1 MKESNDNILSGE
13 IKYDTKI
20 LNHLDTIQGKING
33 KYQDCRVGVLELHP
47 TDNCNLYCNY
57 CTFGKREPS
66 NIFPF
71 SGLDMLEKLQ
81 PKAVFI
87 AGGGEPT
94 TYNSEGKNFND
105 LIHRLKEILPHAKF
119 ALTTNGQEIPKG
131 DWLQYI
137 DRLRVSI
144 DTSSTEIF
152 NKIKGGELQKSID
165 SLAYYLKAG
174 VPIVGAGFVF
184 NKYNIDEV
192 YSFINLMFKEV
203 FNKAGQSVRKNLNL
217 QFRPTC
223 RIESCECPS
232 PIYKNDT
239 TIMVHDKTS
248 TEWGDTIKKMKGEI
262 EANSNKEFQK
272 FIKDNTNM
280 NKDTSINHNNSN
292 PLFHYNNHQ
301 LLKFDKC
308 YISLARTIVR
318 ANGDMY
324 PCVIKAS
331 NEINP
336 KSNILINSA
345 KKIYKDQ
352 MNYFNSIEGYCKGTT
367 ECCIINGRKNDIV
380 MKVLNT
386 PSFQVPAYSKIDKF
400 F

>member
-1 MKESNDNILSGE
+1 MGKTNSNPLSGE
-13 IKYDTKI
+13 IEYDTKI
-20 LNHLDTIQGKING
+20 LNHLETIKGKING
-33 KYQDCRVGVLELHP
+33 KNHDCRVGVLEFHP
-47 TDNCNLYCNY
+47 TDDCNLECNY
-57 CTFGKREPS
+57 CTFKNRDQK
-66 NIFPF
+66 NTFPF
-71 SGLDMLEKLQ
+71 SGLNMLEKLQ

-94 TYNSEGKNFND
+94 IYESKGKYFND
-105 LIHRLKEILPHAKF
+105 LIHRLKEILPQAKL

-144 DTSSTEIF
+144 DNSNAEIF
-152 NKIKGGELQKSID
+152 NKIKGGDLQKSIS
-165 SLAYYLKAG
+165 SLVHYLNAG
-174 VPIVGAGFVF
+174 VPNVGAGFVF
-184 NKYNIDEV
+184 NKYNIGEI
-192 YSFINLMFKEV
+192 YSFTNLMFEEV
-203 FNKAGQSVRKNLNL
+203 FNKAGQSVRNNLNL

-223 RIESCECPS
+223 RIESCKCPS
-232 PIYKNDT
+232 PIYKDDS
-239 TIMVHDKTS
+239 TIMVYDKTS
-248 TEWGDTIKKMKGEI
+248 TEWGDTVKKMIDEI
-262 EANSNKEFQK
+262 GANSNKGFQK
-272 FIKDNTNM
+272 FIKNNTNL
-280 NKDTSINHNNSN
+280 NQDTSIKHNNSN

-301 LLKFDKC
+301 PLKFDKC

-336 KSNILINSA
+336 KSNILKDSA

-352 MNYFNSIEGYCKGTT
+352 MNYFNSKEGYCKGTV

-380 MKVLNT
+380 MKVLNA
-386 PSFQVPAYSKIDKF
+386 PSFEIPEYSKVDYF

>member
-33 KYQDCRVGVLELHP
+33 KYQDCRVGVMELHP
-47 TDNCNLYCNY
+47 IDNCNLCCNY
-57 CTFGKREPS
+57 CTFGKRDPS

-71 SGLDMLEKLQ
+71 SGLNRLAKLQ
-81 PKAVFI
+81 PKAVLI
-87 AGGGEPT
+87 SGGGEPT
-94 TYNSEGKNFND
+94 TYNSEGKDFND
-105 LIHRLKEILPHAKF
+105 LIHRLKEILPQAK
-119 ALTTNGQEIPKG
+119 LGLITNGQEMPKG

-165 SLAYYLKAG
+165 SLALYLKAG
-174 VPIVGAGFVF
+174 VPNVGAGFVF
-184 NKYNIDEV
+184 NKYNIGEV

-203 FNKAGQSVRKNLNL
+203 FNKTSQSVRNNLKL

-232 PIYKNDT
+232 PIYKNST
-239 TIMVHDKTS
+239 TIMVHDKTC

-262 EANSNKEFQK
+262 DADSNKEFQK
-272 FIKDNTNM
+272 FIKDNTNL
-280 NKDTSINHNNSN
+280 NKDTSIKHNNSN

-301 LLKFDKC
+301 PLEFDKC
-308 YISLARTIVR
+308 YISLVRTIVR

-336 KSNILINSA
+336 KSNILKDSA
-345 KKIYKDQ
+345 NKIYKDQ
-352 MNYFNSIEGYCKGTT
+352 MNYFNSKVGYCKGTA

-380 MKVLNT
+380 MKVLNA
-386 PSFQVPAYSKIDKF
+386 PSFQVPAYSKIDNF